1 MIKNTLTNFTSRILW
16 GQYYLT
22 AERKHGLTKNTEI
35 TAMMRWEN
43 NFYFEYDVFSIQYIV
58 F

>member
-1 MIKNTLTNFTSRILW
+1 MIKNNLTNFTSRILW

-22 AERKHGLTKNTEI
+22 AERKYGLTKNTEV

-43 NFYFEYDVFSIQYIV
+43 NFYFEYDVFSIQYVV